1 MIHCDAVDNSDYY
14 KLLGEILES
23 NDGDDWSDTELIGL
37 RPLIRQSINTFH
49 LTSFL
54 GFCQLPTLECVPR
67 KRKRQTGPPFFA
79 SCEEL
84 FVEFESFLFR
94 LKNDFFFFF
103 YFPSFRTEIFV
114 FLFKVGQGVHKKYEL
129 SFFFF
134 FNKVIRLWHDKNNS
148 VYKNNK

>member
-84 FVEFESFLFR
+84 FVEFESSLFR
-94 LKNDFFFFF
+94 LKNDFFILFFIF
-103 YFPSFRTEIFV
+103 HPSEPKSLYFSSRWAKV
-114 FLFKVGQGVHKKYEL
+114 FTRNTSCL
-129 SFFFF
+129 FFFF
-134 FNKVIRLWHDKNNS
+134 LIK
-148 VYKNNK
+148 